1 MGRKCLCYAGTP
13 EMMLDSEALDCTG
26 NVSMDTDADHIAPVD
41 DVIPTGK
48 H

>member
-1 MGRKCLCYAGTP
+1 
-13 EMMLDSEALDCTG
+13 MLDSEALDCTG